1 MASHGVLMPRSAAAL
16 TLRSVFR
23 RSAFRNAVQ
32 QLASKLRTEE
42 GFGLIEILLAMIF
55 ISIAVMVLVSG
66 FASAT
71 IAINRASR
79 ISTAGVIADSQMERF
94 RSMSYAY
101 IGLDTA
107 GATDALYTGDTA
119 CVGAGCTNVAPTAG
133 AASCRAGGAVFIAFP
148 KNCVASQSTTGPDG
162 RTYRMDTYVR
172 AVQSVA
178 IGNPRTTKLVTVVVR
193 DPTTSNRVIA
203 REESD
208 FEYCTALP
216 DPSGTGAP
224 C

>member
-1 MASHGVLMPRSAAAL
+1 MPRSAAAL

-23 RSAFRNAVQ
+23 RSAFRSAVQ
-32 QLASKLRTEE
+32 SLASRLRAEE

-55 ISIAVMVLVSG
+55 ISIAIMVLVSG

-107 GATDALYTGDTA
+107 GATDSLYTGDTA
-119 CVGAGCTNVAPTAG
+119 CVGVACTNVAPTAG
-133 AASCRAGGAVFIAFP
+133 AASCRSGGAVYTAFP
-148 KNCVASQSTTGPDG
+148 KNCAASQTMTGPDG
-162 RTYRMDTYVR
+162 RSYRMDTYVR

-193 DPTTSNRVIA
+193 DPATNNRVIA

>member
-1 MASHGVLMPRSAAAL
+1 MTADGAPAARFSG
-16 TLRSVFR
+16 T
-23 RSAFRNAVQ
+23 SAFRSRVRRATRQ
-32 QLASKLRTEE
+32 ILSRLRAED
-42 GFGLIEILLAMIF
+42 GFGLLEILLAVIF
-55 ISIAVMVLVSG
+55 ITIAIMVLVAG

-71 IAINRASR
+71 TAINRASR

-107 GATDALYTGDTA
+107 AATDSAYTGDAA
-119 CVGAGCTNVAPTAG
+119 CVGGAGCSNVAPTAG
-133 AASCRAGGAVFIAFP
+133 ASACRAGGVVFIAFP
-148 KNCVASQSTTGPDG
+148 KNCVPTQTTTGPDG
-162 RTYRMDTYVR
+162 RSYRLDTYVR
-172 AVQSVA
+172 GVQSVTV
-178 IGNPRTTKLVTVVVR
+178 GNPRSTKLVTVVVR
-193 DPTTSNRVIA
+193 DTQQNNRVIA

-208 FEYCTALP
+208 FDYCTALP